1 MTPPADLTIRP
12 ATPADADA
20 LWRVLEPMLRAGET
34 FCLPRDMSREAA
46 LAYWSMPG
54 KETFVA
60 ETGGI
65 VQGCSAIIANRPGGG
80 AHVANAG
87 FVVHPDVAGQGLA
100 RAMCEHALKRAAQA
114 GFRAMQFNTVVSTN
128 AVAVALWTKLGFET
142 IGRAPD
148 AFVHPKHGYVDLL
161 IMYRRL
167 DDQPAA

>member
-1 MTPPADLTIRP
+1 LTSRP

-20 LWRVLEPMLRAGET
+20 LRRVLEPMLRAGET

-46 LAYWSMPG
+46 LAYWSIPG
-54 KETFVA
+54 KQTFVA

-87 FVVHPDVAGQGLA
+87 FVVHPDVAGRGVA
-100 RAMCEHALKRAAQA
+100 RALCEHALKQAAA
-114 GFRAMQFNTVVSTN
+114 SGFRAMQFHSVVSTN
-128 AVAVALWTKLGFET
+128 SVAVALWTKLGFEI
-142 IGRAPD
+142 IGRAPE
-148 AFVHPKHGYVDLL
+148 AFAHPKHGYVDLL

-167 DDQPAA
+167 DGQRAR